1 MQFNRNTVT
10 LSVSH
15 QAAPIFESLNQ
26 IKPDNVSFSL
36 FLAEVANDYVQK
48 NRKSARLTD
57 FDHED
62 VTAELPLFYASI
74 SKWEKHVTSL
84 DADDFK
90 KLQRRL
96 SQLGNLISKETERRL

>member
-48 NRKSARLTD
+48 NRKSAR
-57 FDHED
+57 
-62 VTAELPLFYASI
+62 
-74 SKWEKHVTSL
+74 WEKHVTSL